1 MKLVSIKTSLSL
13 AWLVAVGLAGI
24 AVGLQSPANWALLLG
39 VALVPSILMMWW
51 WKDPAPTM
59 SEAIHEARR

>member
-24 AVGLQSPANWALLLG
+24 AVDLDSPVKWVLLFG
-39 VALVPSILMMWW
+39 VALVPSIVMMSW
-51 WKDPAPTM
+51 WKDPAPAT
-59 SEAIHEARR
+59 SEAIHEARP